1 MEDRRKILLIDKSA
15 DRKDRIRML
24 KDRGF
29 GVYPALKI
37 AEARNRCKPGSYDL
51 IVVDSGDDQN
61 AALALC
67 DEVRNRSPKQ
77 HLLLMVAQDSS
88 PARDYLVSRDPAML
102 AEKIEALLGRRTA
115 SPDLGLAA

>member
-37 AEARNRCKPGSYDL
+37 AEARNRCRPGSYDL

-61 AALALC
+61 AALELC
-67 DEVRNRSPKQ
+67 DSLRNRSPKQ
-77 HLLLMVAQDSS
+77 HLLLMTAQDSS
-88 PARDYLVSRDPAML
+88 PARDYVVSRDPVVL
-102 AEKIEALLGRRTA
+102 VEKIETLLGRRTA